1 MLRPAIVVVVNLAL
15 GTIAAA
21 QPLARDQ
28 VPAPL
33 KPWVD
38 WALYGHEEARCPFVL
53 NNSDQR
59 RCQWPSR
66 LGLEL
71 DDKGG
76 RFEQEWLVVKRG
88 WLPLPGD
95 AKRWPLDVTVDN
107 KPAVVTATA
116 EQPGIAL
123 EPGTHQIGGRF
134 AWNGLPEQLPVP
146 TETGLLALKLR
157 GKAVAFPHR
166 DEQGR
171 LWLQKRGDD
180 AKSENRLDIVVHR
193 RLVDDI
199 PLQIETRIE
208 LEVAGESREE
218 LLGRA
223 LLENCLPLALQSVL
237 PARLEPDG
245 RLRVQLRPGTYSI
258 VLGARHDGPAKAL
271 TLPKPDGPWAEQE
284 IWVFEAQPSL
294 RLVDVK
300 GVPGVDPQQT
310 RLPDDWK
317 RLPAYRV
324 EPGVSMTLDEHR
336 RGDSDP
342 APDQLQLARTLW
354 LDFDGRGYT
363 VRDRL
368 NGTLNQSWRL
378 TMRPPALLGHV
389 TVDGRDQ
396 FITALGDQ
404 GRAGVEVRQRTL
416 AASADSRIDGA
427 LRRLPAVGWDHDVQ
441 ALEADLKLPPG
452 WRALHVGGVDEAN
465 PTWVR
470 SWTLL
475 DLFIA
480 LLIVLAVGK
489 LWGVVWGGI
498 AFVTL
503 ALTWQEPGAPQFI
516 WPALLIGEALVR
528 VLPEGV
534 LRKVFKVYRLAVL
547 LILAAVTIP
556 FLVQQM
562 RQGMYP
568 ALEQSWRTPH
578 LGFLLGAAKQEA
590 PMGAPTDLPGAPPP
604 PPMEP
609 QAVDEK
615 TVAETGKG
623 DLTRTDESDRGGG
636 PNGAEQQQV
645 RSAEVVL
652 DGRKLADSAQ
662 VLAGFSRS
670 APAKKAYKQW
680 GYDYDPKVVVQTG
693 PGLPAWE
700 WSTVSLRWSGP
711 VEREQQLR
719 LWLIGPTGNL
729 LLAILRVLLVAALV
743 LCAFGFPGKFWP
755 QLVRLGQPLRPGLW
769 LIPLAL
775 LVTTSLRA
783 QPLPAQEAPPTPA
796 ADLLDQLRERLL
808 KPPACLPNCAASG
821 RLLLEVTGDVL
832 RVRQEIDAAAD
843 SAVPLPGH
851 AAQWSPTSALVDG
864 KPAPGL
870 ARSVDGQ
877 LWLYLTAGK
886 HQVVIEGPLA
896 AREVVQLALPLRP
909 HQVEARAP
917 GWSIDGIHPDGTVDQ
932 VLQLTRQR
940 RHEGAA
946 AALEAATLPPFVR
959 VEREISLGLS
969 WQIETRVVRL
979 TPPGVAVVIEVPLLT
994 GESVT
999 SADLRVERGKLLVN
1013 MGPQTSELGWSSV
1026 LETQPKFEL
1035 KAPSSVA
1042 WAEVWRLEASPIW
1055 HVEVAGIPTVNQAA
1069 GGRREWRPWPG
1080 EVVSIAAS
1088 RPAGVAGQTLTIDG
1102 ARQNVKPG
1110 ARATDVELTLVL
1122 RASRGGQ
1129 HAIALPEN
1137 AQLQSVSIDGRP
1149 QPARQEGRQVT
1160 LPLLPGAQ
1168 RIALNWRQPGGVTEQ
1183 GLRFRP
1189 APVDVGAPAVKVET
1203 QVEIPR
1209 DRWVLLV
1216 EPQQLGPA
1224 VLFWSMLIVLL
1235 IASIALGLVHWVPL
1249 RWYHWF
1255 LLSIGLSQVSI
1266 WTALVVV
1273 VWLLALGLRRTRPE
1287 LARTWFNL
1295 RQVAIAGWT
1304 VVALITLVVAVAQGL
1319 LGTPEMQIAGN
1330 SSSHDLLRWYTD
1342 RSTAQLPRP
1351 WVITVSIWWYR
1362 GAMALWAMWLALAL
1376 LNWLRWGY
1384 GCFSSGGLWR
1394 RTPKIITNA
1403 SAAVMPP
1410 PPPDDETRPG

>member
-1 MLRPAIVVVVNLAL
+1 MLRLALVVVVSLAL
-15 GTIAAA
+15 DTIALA

-38 WALYGHEEARCPFVL
+38 WVLYGHEEARCPFVL
-53 NNSDQR
+53 NNNVER

-71 DDKGG
+71 DERGG
-76 RFEQEWLVVKRG
+76 QFEQEWLVVKRG

-95 AKRWPLDVTVDN
+95 AKRWPLDVTADG
-107 KPAVVTATA
+107 KPAVVVAVN
-116 EQPGIAL
+116 EQPGLEL
-123 EPGTHQIGGRF
+123 EPGSHKIAGRF
-134 AWNGLPEQLPVP
+134 VWSSLPEQLPVP
-146 TETGLLALKLR
+146 IETGLLRLELR
-157 GKAVAFPHR
+157 GQAVAFPHR

-223 LLENCLPLALQSVL
+223 LLENCVPVALHSAL

-245 RLRVQLRPGTYSI
+245 RLRVQLRPGTFSI
-258 VLGARHDGPAKAL
+258 ALGARHEGPAKAL
-271 TLPKPDGPWAEQE
+271 TRPKPDGPWAEQE
-284 IWVFEAQPSL
+284 IWVFEAQPNL

-310 RLPDDWK
+310 RLPDSWK

-324 EPGVSMTLDEHR
+324 EPGASMTLDERR

-363 VRDRL
+363 VHDRL

-378 TMRPPALLGHV
+378 TMRPPAQLGHV
-389 TVDGRDQ
+389 AVDGRDQ

-404 GRAGVEVRQRTL
+404 GQAGVEVRQRAL
-416 AASADSRIDGA
+416 QASADSRIDGA

-441 ALEADLKLPPG
+441 SLAADLKLPPG
-452 WRALHVGGVDEAN
+452 WRALHIGGVDEAS
-465 PTWVR
+465 PTWLR

-480 LLIVLAVGK
+480 LLIVLAIGK
-489 LWGVVWGGI
+489 LWGAIWG
-498 AFVTL
+498 ASALVTL

-528 VLPEGV
+528 VLPDGA

-547 LILAAVTIP
+547 LILAAIAIP

-578 LGFLLGAAKQEA
+578 FDFVLGAAKQEA
-590 PMGAPTDLPGAPPP
+590 PMGAPMDLAEALSPPP
-604 PPMEP
+604 PPAPLELP
-609 QAVDEK
+609 AAEDRQAE
-615 TVAETGKG
+615 ETGRGEAKSG
-623 DLTRTDESDRGGG
+623 KYDE
-636 PNGAEQQQV
+636 
-645 RSAEVVL
+645 AEVAL
-652 DGRKLADSAQ
+652 DGRRQADSSG
-662 VLAGFSRS
+662 VLSIVSRS
-670 APAKKAYKQW
+670 APAKKSAKQW
-680 GYDYDPKVVVQTG
+680 GYDYDPKAVVQTG

-700 WSTVSLRWSGP
+700 WSTVSLHWSGP
-711 VEREQQLR
+711 VERGQELR

-743 LCAFGFPGKFWP
+743 LCGFGFPGKFWP
-755 QLVRLGQPLRPGLW
+755 RLVRLGQPVRPALW

-775 LVTTSLRA
+775 LVTTSLHA
-783 QPLPAQEAPPTPA
+783 QPLPQQETPTPP

-808 KPPACLPNCAASG
+808 KPPACLPSCASSG

-843 SAVPLPGH
+843 TAVPLPGH
-851 AAQWSPTSALVDG
+851 PAQWSPATALVDG
-864 KPAPGL
+864 KPAAGL

-877 LWLYLTAGK
+877 LWLYLPAGR
-886 HQVVIEGPLA
+886 HQVSVEGPLA
-896 AREVVQLALPLRP
+896 TREVVQLALPLRP
-909 HQVEARAP
+909 HRVEARAT
-917 GWSIDGIHPDGTVDQ
+917 GWSVDGIHPDGTVDQ

-969 WQIETRVVRL
+969 WQVETRVVRL
-979 TPPGVAVVIEVPLLT
+979 TPLGSAVVIEVPLLP

-999 SADLRVERGKLLVN
+999 SADLRVERGRLLVN

-1026 LETQPKFEL
+1026 LEAQPRLEL
-1035 KAPSSVA
+1035 KAPSGVA
-1042 WAEVWRLEASPIW
+1042 WAEVWRLDASPIW
-1055 HVEVAGIPTVNQAA
+1055 HLEVSGIPTVNQAA

-1080 EVVSIAAS
+1080 EVVGIAAT

-1102 ARQNVKPG
+1102 AHQIVKPG
-1110 ARATDVELTLVL
+1110 SRATDVDLTLVL

-1137 AQLQSVSIDGRP
+1137 AQLQSVNIDGRP

-1168 RIALNWRQPGGVTEQ
+1168 RIALGWRQPDGVAEHA
-1183 GLRFRP
+1183 LRFRP
-1189 APVDVGAPAVKVET
+1189 AAVDVGAPAVNVET
-1203 QVEIPR
+1203 QIEIPR

-1224 VLFWSMLIVLL
+1224 VLFWSMLVVLL
-1235 IASIALGLVHWVPL
+1235 IASIALGLVRWVPL

-1255 LLSIGLSQVSI
+1255 LLSIGLSQISI

-1273 VWLLALGLRRTRPE
+1273 VWLLALGLRRSRVE
-1287 LARTWFNL
+1287 IARKWFNL
-1295 RQVAIAGWT
+1295 RQLAIAVWT

-1330 SSSHDLLRWYTD
+1330 SSSHGLLRWYSD
-1342 RSTAQLPRP
+1342 RSAAQLPRP
-1351 WVITVSIWWYR
+1351 WVLTVSIWWYR
-1362 GAMALWAMWLALAL
+1362 GAMALWAMWLALTL
-1376 LNWLRWGY
+1376 LRWLRWGY
-1384 GCFSSGGLWR
+1384 GCFSAGGLWR
-1394 RTPKIITNA
+1394 RPPVVI
-1403 SAAVMPP
+1403 VEPGPLVPP
-1410 PPPDDETRPG
+1410 PPPDDTGKSS